1 MGWANY
7 EMAELYWLKGEN
19 RKAMEFVKACK
30 KVSSKV
36 KYSLESRVMFKVNY
50 KFFILFLS
58 SQMSNDTAMKF
69 LQQYN

>member
-7 EMAELYWLKGEN
+7 EMAELYWLKGDN

-36 KYSLESRVMFKVNY
+36 KYSLESRVMFKVHY
-50 KFFILFLS
+50 KFLYFF
-58 SQMSNDTAMKF
+58 
-69 LQQYN
+69 